1 MDLPLKTHSWKRN
14 SCYFCI
20 GKLHRVLLYIYIYIY
35 MKRDF
40 SSIAHQ
46 VLKQQN
52 YNKLPGD
59 GRSHKKTK
67 HLGCR

>member
-1 MDLPLKTHSWKRN
+1 
-14 SCYFCI
+14 
-20 GKLHRVLLYIYIYIY
+20 
-35 MKRDF
+35 MKRGF

-52 YNKLPGD
+52 YNKLPSD

-67 HLGCR
+67 PLGCRQKTTAPRKLSKKPPERPRNVFED